1 MTRRFRFRRP
11 SASGVA
17 AVIVLLP
24 ILGLV
29 LASIAITHGGGSA
42 GVVGNNVVLSTAQ
55 IRAQPLG
62 ASKSEIEARF
72 GKGSGALDRGIET
85 GVAVEPMDATC
96 TYYRAAPDNF
106 YDVGQFC
113 FRGDKLVSRRAFF
126 VPRS

>member
-11 SASGVA
+11 SASAVA

-29 LASIAITHGGGSA
+29 LASIAITHGSGSA
-42 GVVGNNVVLSTAQ
+42 GEVGNVILSTAQ

-62 ASKSEIEARF
+62 AAKSEIEARF

-85 GVAVEPMDATC
+85 GVAIEPIDATC

-106 YDVGQFC
+106 YDVAQFC

-126 VPRS
+126 VPHS

>member
-29 LASIAITHGGGSA
+29 LASIAIHGGGSA
-42 GVVGNNVVLSTAQ
+42 GVVGNDMVLSTAQ

-85 GVAVEPMDATC
+85 GVAIEPMDATC

-106 YDVGQFC
+106 YDVAQFC